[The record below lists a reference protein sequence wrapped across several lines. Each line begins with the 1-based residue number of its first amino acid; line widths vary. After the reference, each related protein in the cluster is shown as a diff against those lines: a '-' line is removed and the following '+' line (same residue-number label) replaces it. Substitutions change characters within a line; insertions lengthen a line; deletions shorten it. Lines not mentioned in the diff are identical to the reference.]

1 MVCGVKLYCCVSSSC
16 NIQHK
21 FFNILWYSFI
31 QFFFIFYSSSV
42 LCSDWCVVILEEC
55 TGYSHFP
62 LLRSCVSQCDTLTQC
77 WSGTANC
84 SHSLADSPDRL
95 PNIPHAQL
103 AITFNLEH
111 LAITNIHEV
120 LHTSWSIVLLK
131 KLTRPQLVKKFPTFY
146 GTWKFFTVF
155 TRAPPLVYVLIKI
168 ILVYALLSYLK
179 LHFNIILLSIPK
191 SLKCPLSFRF
201 PQQNYI
207 YAFVFFPMCATC
219 STCVLNSIW
228 WGVHSWSSLFCSCLH
243 STVTSSLLGSYII
256 LSATFSNILSLH
268 PCPNIRTVLL
278 S

>member
-1 MVCGVKLYCCVSSSC
+1 MFFEGSVSDVHWRSGRLYEDWMVCSWMVCGVKLYCCVSSSC

-111 LAITNIHEV
+111 LAITYMKCNT
-120 LHTSWSIVLLK
+120 LH
-131 KLTRPQLVKKFPTFY
+131 
-146 GTWKFFTVF
+146 GTE
-155 TRAPPLVYVLIKI
+155 
-168 ILVYALLSYLK
+168 
-179 LHFNIILLSIPK
+179 
-191 SLKCPLSFRF
+191 SFLR
-201 PQQNYI
+201 
-207 YAFVFFPMCATC
+207 
-219 STCVLNSIW
+219 S
-228 WGVHSWSSLFCSCLH
+228 
-243 STVTSSLLGSYII
+243 
-256 LSATFSNILSLH
+256 
-268 PCPNIRTVLL
+268 
-278 S
+278 